1 MGQLNLLWSACS
13 NDGGYNI
20 LEKPIARILY
30 DILNYREKFMINFF
44 DDVLKATDTSPG
56 EIATAKVDMGKY
68 YFDLFIKTDRQIIP
82 IELKVDAR
90 DQNEQCRR
98 YLETAEKMNNNIS
111 ARMYYLTKDKHA
123 PSPDSLKNEKILEND
138 SKTIGNKTGVVLISY
153 EDEILT
159 WLESCSQDLKSSNE
173 KNLCYQLELFKD
185 IIREHLR
192 N

>member
-1 MGQLNLLWSACS
+1 MGKLNLLWSACS
-13 NDGGYNI
+13 NDGGYSI
-20 LEKPIARILY
+20 LEKPVARILF
-30 DILNYREKFMINFF
+30 DILNYRAKFMRNFF
-44 DDVLKATDTSPG
+44 DDVLKATVRYSE

-68 YFDLFIKTDRQIIP
+68 FFDLFIETDRQIIP

-98 YLETAEKMNNNIS
+98 YLEEVRKKNRNVP

-123 PSPDSLKNEKILEND
+123 PSPGSLKDEKILAND
-138 SKTIGNKTGVVLISY
+138 SRAIGTGVVLISY

-159 WLESCSQDLKSSNE
+159 WLESCSRDLQSSNE

-185 IIREHLR
+185 IIREHLK